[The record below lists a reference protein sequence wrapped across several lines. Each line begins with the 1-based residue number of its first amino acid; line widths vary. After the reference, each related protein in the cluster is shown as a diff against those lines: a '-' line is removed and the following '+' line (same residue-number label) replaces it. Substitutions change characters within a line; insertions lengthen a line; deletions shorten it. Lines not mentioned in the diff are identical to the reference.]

1 MLHRI
6 VDLPDRDLVAIR
18 NSRYQPIKRKLEAEN
33 EQYRREYEIANVT
46 AMAIADTGIHQLT
59 S

>member
-6 VDLPDRDLVAIR
+6 VDFTDSDLVAIR
-18 NSRYQPIKRKLEAEN
+18 NSQHQPIKRKLEAEA
-33 EQYRREYEIANVT
+33 EQYRREYQDANIT
-46 AMAIADTGIHQLT
+46 AMVIADTGIHQLT

>member
-6 VDLPDRDLVAIR
+6 VDFTDSDLVAIR
-18 NSRYQPIKRKLEAEN
+18 NSQHQPVKRKLEAEN

-46 AMAIADTGIHQLT
+46 AMVIADTGIHQLT

>member
-6 VDLPDRDLVAIR
+6 VDFTDSDLVAIR
-18 NSRYQPIKRKLEAEN
+18 NSRHQPIKRKLEAEA

-46 AMAIADTGIHQLT
+46 AMVIADTGIHQT